1 MQVSPAPT
9 WIIADSLLAGSQ
21 KSSQVGCSAVGVQPR
36 LALRLHSAGPAWP
49 CFQAC
54 TAVYRLEHMAAGA
67 TRIGFL
73 QLSHD
78 LQQKIIA
85 QMDLKAR
92 CARVVLLSGYVILP
106 SPLCGTQL
114 HARQ

>member
-1 MQVSPAPT
+1 
-9 WIIADSLLAGSQ
+9 
-21 KSSQVGCSAVGVQPR
+21 
-36 LALRLHSAGPAWP
+36 
-49 CFQAC
+49 
-54 TAVYRLEHMAAGA
+54 MAAGA